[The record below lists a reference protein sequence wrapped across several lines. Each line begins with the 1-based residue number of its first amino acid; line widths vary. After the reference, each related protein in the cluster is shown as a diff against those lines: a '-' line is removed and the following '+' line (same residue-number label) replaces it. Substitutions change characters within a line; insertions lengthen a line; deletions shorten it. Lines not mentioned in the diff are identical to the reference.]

1 MARKSTAKKTPT
13 KKKATPKRARKKKEE
28 ELDEETSTFELPIEK
43 ETLRGVWAVLS
54 AALAVFF
61 LLAWF
66 GFAGRF
72 GTQLY
77 LWLSALFGVGYVL
90 VPIAFGMLSVILFQS
105 FDRERIGTMKIVGT
119 GVFFLAGLGFVETLF
134 DERGGLIGQLISN
147 PLVYAVD
154 VIASVVILLALIVT
168 ALLIAFDVRIQHA
181 FPTVMRAFGRDPYEE
196 EEEQVLDDDEAD
208 ALDAQTAAHEEETYE
223 EEDEADEEPAEEKK
237 KSPGIFNFGGGSE
250 EPAVFNFATG
260 SGAYS
265 PPPVSLLQKD
275 KGKPSVGDVKASA
288 NTIKR
293 TLQNFGIS
301 VEMDEVS
308 IGPTVTQ
315 YAMKPAEG
323 VRLAKIV
330 GLQSNLELALA
341 ATPIRIEAPIPGKS
355 LVGIEVPNST
365 KAKLGLG
372 SLLGAKDFVNSEKPL
387 VVALGRD
394 IAGNPHF
401 ANIAE
406 MPHILI
412 AGATGAGKSVTVN
425 NLIVSLLYKNGPKD
439 LRMVMVDPK
448 RVELTLYNDIPH
460 LLTPVITDP
469 KKAILALKWLAKEMD
484 RRYDI
489 LEAES
494 VRDIG
499 SYHKNVY
506 EPAMAKRKD
515 DDLSAQAGEKDAPE
529 PMPYIVA
536 FIDELADLM
545 QAYPRELEAA
555 IVRLAQMS
563 RAVGIHL
570 VLSTQRPS
578 VQVVTGLI
586 KANIPTRL
594 ALQVASQVDSKTI
607 LDGVGAEKLL
617 GAGDMLYQGRDMS
630 KPRRVQ
636 APYVSETEVKEV
648 VQYLADAH
656 VDELPDAIDLTEM
669 TNDNGIFAGSVS
681 GGGGFDDDDGDDL
694 YEEAKRVIIEA
705 GKGSTSFLQR
715 KLRVGYARA
724 ARLMDMLEER
734 GVVGPA
740 DGSKPREVIADTGSD
755 DSADVPADDTE
766 DEDDG
771 YDASYDESDDD
782 EDAYDDEDE
791 EDTDD
796 ERR

>member
-1 MARKSTAKKTPT
+1 MMARKKAPT
-13 KKKATPKRARKKKEE
+13 KKPAPAKRAPRKRARKKEE
-28 ELDEETSTFELPIEK
+28 EDVEEGSSFELPIEA

-54 AALAVFF
+54 IALGVFF

-66 GFAGRF
+66 GFAGKL

-90 VPIAFGMLSVILFQS
+90 VPISFGMLAAILFQS
-105 FDRERIGTMKIVGT
+105 FDKEKIGSMKIIGTGI
-119 GVFFLAGLGFVETLF
+119 FFLAGLGFVETLF
-134 DERGGLIGQLISN
+134 PERGGLIGQIISG
-147 PLVYAVD
+147 PLTYSID
-154 VIASVVILLALIVT
+154 TIATVVVLLALIVT
-168 ALLIAFDVRIQHA
+168 SLLVAFDVRIQRA
-181 FPTVMRAFGRDPYEE
+181 FPTVMKLFGHDPYADENQ
-196 EEEQVLDDDEAD
+196 EEQVLDETEKEH
-208 ALDAQTAAHEEETYE
+208 LDAQALAHEEEEYE
-223 EEDEADEEPAEEKK
+223 EEEPAEAPKK
-237 KSPGIFNFGGGSE
+237 APGIFNFGGATE
-250 EPAVFNFATG
+250 EPSIFNFATG
-260 SGAYS
+260 GNGAYS
-265 PPPVSLLQKD
+265 PPPLSLLQKD

-355 LVGIEVPNST
+355 LVGIEVPNT
-365 KAKLGLG
+365 VKAKLGLG
-372 SLLGAKDFVNSEKPL
+372 SLLSTKEFQSSGKPL
-387 VVALGRD
+387 NVALGRD
-394 IAGNPHF
+394 IAGSPHF
-401 ANIAE
+401 ADIAN

-439 LRMVMVDPK
+439 LRFVMIDPK
-448 RVELTLYNDIPH
+448 RVELTLYNAIPH

-484 RRYDI
+484 RRYNI

-494 VRDIG
+494 VRDIA
-499 SYHKNVY
+499 SYHKNIY
-506 EPAMAKRKD
+506 DPAVAKAQKKD
-515 DDLSAQAGEKDAPE
+515 SSDENTESSLPE
-529 PMPYIVA
+529 PMPHIVTV
-536 FIDELADLM
+536 IDELADLM

-617 GAGDMLYQGRDMS
+617 GAGDSLYQGRDMS
-630 KPRRVQ
+630 KPRRIQ
-636 APYVSETEVKEV
+636 APYVSEEEVKDV
-648 VQYLADAH
+648 VKYLAESH
-656 VDELPDAIDLTEM
+656 IDELPDEIDLTEVG
-669 TNDNGIFAGSVS
+669 NDNGLFAGSV
-681 GGGGFDDDDGDDL
+681 GGGFNDDDGDDL
-694 YEEAKRVIIEA
+694 YEDAKRVIIEA

-740 DGSKPREVIADTGSD
+740 DGSKPRDVIAENRESV
-755 DSADVPADDTE
+755 SY
-766 DEDDG
+766 EDDG
-771 YDASYDESDDD
+771 DDDSYDDSDDD
-782 EDAYDDEDE
+782 EENDTTDEDDEE
-791 EDTDD
+791 YENART
-796 ERR
+796 